1 MATTSVPAQAG
12 PAVQGEARQFV
23 TFQVGEETFAL
34 PMSAVREIIRL
45 PQVVAVPLSPPEL
58 KGVANL
64 RGQVLPIIS
73 LRTVFRFEAQAHDDA
88 TRVVVVE
95 RGGLVG
101 FVVDRVASVLTVEA
115 SRLEPASAIQAA
127 VDTKLLSGVIKGLA
141 DDGMALILDPE
152 QLVSVEFAT
161 LLAGR
166 ARKEGHQ
173 AATERADRKETAA
186 ERPLVSFTVAG
197 AEYAFPIERVQEI
210 VQFPERVT
218 GVPNAAR
225 HVLGVMTLR
234 NRLLPLV
241 SLRRLFGLPD
251 VELGPQHRIVVISL
265 ARHGEEASTVGIVMD
280 AVNEVLRVG
289 EALITPVPAILSGGG
304 KAHEIEAIC
313 RLDDGQRLV
322 SILSVERLFE
332 SSAVREALAGVAMAP
347 AQQAAAAVGAADD
360 AEEQLV
366 VFRLA
371 EEEYGVSIAAVREII
386 RVPEAMTRVPRTF
399 AALEGVVNLRG
410 QVLPVVDLRTR
421 FGLPRAERDE
431 RQRIVV
437 LALEA
442 GQTGFVVDAVQEVM
456 KVPGQSVGPA
466 PCMTEEQAQVMGR
479 IANLEA
485 QNRMILLIDPTH
497 LLAGADAK
505 ALAAVR

>member
-1 MATTSVPAQAG
+1 MSTTINPAQAG
-12 PAVQGEARQFV
+12 AAQQGDARQFV
-23 TFQVGEETFAL
+23 TFQAGEETFAL

-73 LRTVFRFEAQAHDDA
+73 LRTVFHFAEQAHDDS

-95 RGGLVG
+95 RGGLIG
-101 FVVDRVASVLTVEA
+101 FVVDRVSSVLTVEA
-115 SRLEPASAIQAA
+115 AQMEPASAIQAA
-127 VDTKLLSGVIKGLA
+127 VDTKLLAGVIKGVSG
-141 DDGMALILDPE
+141 DRMALILDPE
-152 QLVSVEFAT
+152 QLVSANFAAV
-161 LLAGR
+161 LAKR
-166 ARKEGHQ
+166 ARKEGGQ
-173 AATERADRKETAA
+173 DAAQRTDRKELAA
-186 ERPLVSFTVAG
+186 ERPLVSFDVAG
-197 AEYAFPIERVQEI
+197 GEYAFPIERVQEI

-241 SLRRLFGLPD
+241 SLRRMFGLPD

-265 ARHGEEASTVGIVMD
+265 AQQGDAAGTVGIVMD
-280 AVNEVLRVG
+280 AVNEVLRVV
-289 EALITPVPAILSGGG
+289 EALITPVPAILSGGR

-313 RLDDGQRLV
+313 RLEDGQRLV

-332 SSAVREALAGVAMAP
+332 SSAVKEALAGISGAP
-347 AQQAAAAVGAADD
+347 AAAAPSPVMGASDT
-360 AEEQLV
+360 EEQLV

-371 EEEYGVSIAAVREII
+371 EEEYGVGIASVREII
-386 RVPEAMTRVPRTF
+386 RVPETMTKVPHTF
-399 AALEGVVNLRG
+399 EALEGVVNLRG

-421 FGLPRAERDE
+421 FGLPRVERDE

-437 LALEA
+437 LALEN

-456 KVPGQSVGPA
+456 KVPSQAVGPA
-466 PCMTEEQAQVMGR
+466 PCMTEEQAKVMGR
-479 IANLEA
+479 VANLEK
-485 QNRMILLIDPTH
+485 QKRMILLVDPTH
-497 LLAGADAK
+497 LLAGAEVK
-505 ALAAVR
+505 ALADMR